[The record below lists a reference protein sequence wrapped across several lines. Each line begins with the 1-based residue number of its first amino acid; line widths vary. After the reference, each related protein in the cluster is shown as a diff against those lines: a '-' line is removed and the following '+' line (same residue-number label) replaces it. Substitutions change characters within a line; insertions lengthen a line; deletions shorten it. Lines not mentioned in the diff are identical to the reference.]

1 MSRKSITGGVE
12 PAGPHRIQLTF
23 TIDGVRF
30 RPTLRWVPNEVNLG
44 RARIYLAR
52 IKAQIA
58 AGTFCFAEEFPHYRH
73 LHHTRVPLS
82 AQTCGDVFDAFL
94 RHDEAR
100 LARGDLA
107 AATVASHRQILNH
120 VWRPNIGHLPF
131 LGIKHSLLVQ
141 IADAQPW
148 TKKTYNNAVSALR
161 RAFDFGYLDYPE
173 RRDPAAA
180 LKCSRIG
187 KKDRPPIDPFSIQ
200 DAEVLIAAIHR
211 EWGELQM
218 NYASSLDC
226 ARQRRS
232 RSSSRTMIAGTGF

>member
-1 MSRKSITGGVE
+1 
-12 PAGPHRIQLTF
+12 
-23 TIDGVRF
+23 
-30 RPTLRWVPNEVNLG
+30 
-44 RARIYLAR
+44 
-52 IKAQIA
+52 
-58 AGTFCFAEEFPHYRH
+58 
-73 LHHTRVPLS
+73 VPLS

-107 AATVASHRQILNH
+107 AATVASHRQNLNH

-148 TKKTYNNAVSALR
+148 TKKTYNNAISALR

-187 KKDRPPIDPFSIQ
+187 KKDRPLIDPFSIQ

-211 EWGELQM
+211 EWASFKVTMM
-218 NYASSLDC
+218 NCASSPAC

-232 RSSSRTMIAGTGF
+232 RSWSRTMIAGTGF

>member
-1 MSRKSITGGVE
+1 MKMGRKSITGGVE

-30 RPTLRWVPNEVNLG
+30 RPTLRWVPNEVNLR
-44 RARIYLAR
+44 RARIYVTR

-73 LHHTRVPLS
+73 LHQTRVPLS
-82 AQTCGDVFDAFL
+82 AQTCGDVFDSFL

-131 LGIKHSLLVQ
+131 LGIKYSLLVQ
-141 IADAQPW
+141 LADAQRW
-148 TKKTYNNAVSALR
+148 SKKTYNNAISALR
-161 RAFDFGYLDYPE
+161 RAFNF
-173 RRDPAAA
+173 
-180 LKCSRIG
+180 
-187 KKDRPPIDPFSIQ
+187 
-200 DAEVLIAAIHR
+200 
-211 EWGELQM
+211 
-218 NYASSLDC
+218 
-226 ARQRRS
+226 
-232 RSSSRTMIAGTGF
+232 